1 MDSATAIESIKVNGD
16 TVTIPSSLLFI
27 NSVSIV
33 KALNRINDTQLPL
46 PVSYRIQRLT
56 KAMQEEYKEIDKIR
70 LELFKLHGKETE
82 PGTYTLEGDE
92 EAQAKFTKD
101 FDDMVGDRKP
111 TFKIITMSLND
122 PSSYGQ
128 NAVFCPKDISILMDM
143 NLLSIVE

>member
-16 TVTIPSSLLFI
+16 MVTIPSSLLFI

-111 TFKIITMSLND
+111 IRSRLLPCRLMTRQVMDRMQCSAQRTSV
-122 PSSYGQ
+122 SYGYE
-128 NAVFCPKDISILMDM
+128 SR
-143 NLLSIVE
+143 SIVE